1 MKVINLTPHDLNLYK
16 GGECVETIKSE
27 GFARAEQVNTHIG
40 NINGYP
46 LSKVTYGEAENMP
59 EPKSGAIYVVSS
71 ITAQA
76 LKHRNDVVTPTG
88 MVRDENGR
96 IIGCTGFAKL

>member
-16 GGECVETIKSE
+16 EGELVETIPSQ
-27 GFARAEQVNTHIG
+27 GFARARQINTHIG

-46 LSKVTYGEAENMP
+46 LSKVTYGETENMP
-59 EPKSGAIYVVSS
+59 APQKGVIYVVSS

-76 LKHRNDVVTPTG
+76 SIDRDDVVTPTG